1 MLLVNTDTRLIVFIP
16 CHNRK
21 DTTQESIKH
30 IYNVVNKK
38 WELTV
43 HIIADGCTDGTVDM
57 IKKQHRKVEIHELNG
72 KQYWGGCLNYITNFI
87 TNGNSICN
95 DDIILIANDDAYLS
109 EKSLDMG
116 VNYLINSKNSA
127 LIPILAD
134 ASAES
139 FSRNVQHQKILDIN
153 KDQIDVNWGN
163 IYDAKLDK
171 HINRRK
177 PGCVNLGVT
186 ASILIKKSEL
196 IKAQRIPV
204 GIPHYYSDFWM
215 TYSLSLHGVAMTTNF
230 EYYAIRKKEL
240 TRKSYGEKTK
250 IKYWEQCCNPQSP
263 DYLPAGILFT
273 KHFSRGRGK
282 RLKLMKQYIKFTLLY
297 IVFSKKYANKA
308 SMQTTPVKLMVDI
321 LNK

>member
-1 MLLVNTDTRLIVFIP
+1 MLLVNTNTRLIVFIP

-21 DTTQESIKH
+21 DTTQGSIKH

-57 IKKQHRKVEIHELNG
+57 IKEHHNKVEIHELNG

-87 TNGNSICN
+87 TNGNSIGN

-116 VNYLINSKNSA
+116 VNHLINSKNSA
-127 LIPILAD
+127 LIPILVD
-134 ASAES
+134 ASTES
-139 FSRNVQHQKILDIN
+139 FNRNMLHRNILENNENQFDI
-153 KDQIDVNWGN
+153 NWGN

-171 HINRRK
+171 QTNRRK

-186 ASILIKKSEL
+186 AALLIKKSEL
-196 IKAQRIPV
+196 VKAQRIPV

-215 TYSLSLHGVAMTTNF
+215 TYSLSLHGVEMTTNF
-230 EYYAIRKKEL
+230 EYYAIRKKES
-240 TRKSYGEKTK
+240 TRRSYGGRKK
-250 IKYWEQCCNPQSP
+250 LKYWEQCCNPQSP
-263 DYLPAGILFT
+263 DYLPAGILFA

-282 RLKLMKQYIKFTLLY
+282 SLNLMKQCIKFTLLY

-308 SMQTTPVKLMVDI
+308 SMQTTPIKLMMDI
-321 LNK
+321 INK